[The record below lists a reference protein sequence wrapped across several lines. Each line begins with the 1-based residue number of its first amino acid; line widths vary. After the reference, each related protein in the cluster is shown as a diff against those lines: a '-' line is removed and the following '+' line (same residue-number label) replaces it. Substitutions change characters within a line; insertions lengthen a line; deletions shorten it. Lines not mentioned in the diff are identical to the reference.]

1 MSEISKLQ
9 LIDIYKDYALKD
21 GHRFETLHNIS
32 INVNKGEFISIIGP
46 SGSGKSTLFN
56 LISGIEEPSSGEILL
71 DGQSITNKRGF
82 VSYMPQKDHLL
93 PWKTVLDNVI
103 IGMEIRGTKKKEA
116 RDHARQY
123 LKIFGLEEFMNEY
136 PFSLSG
142 GMKQRAALLRTV
154 LLENDV
160 LLLDEPFGALD
171 EMTRMQMQDWLL
183 EIWEQFQHTVLFV
196 THSID
201 EALYLSDRV
210 IVFSPRPATVKYQLE
225 IDLPRDRTVS
235 MMTSPQFMEYKKELL
250 FQLNK

>member
-1 MSEISKLQ
+1 MSENSKLQ
-9 LIDIYKDYALKD
+9 LINIYKDYALKE
-21 GHRFETLHNIS
+21 GNRFEALHNIS

-56 LISGIEEPSSGEILL
+56 LISGLEEPSAGDILL
-71 DGQSITNKRGF
+71 DGQTITNKRGF

-103 IGMEIRGTKKKEA
+103 IGMELRGVKKKEA
-116 RDHARQY
+116 REHARKY
-123 LKIFGLEEFMNEY
+123 LKVFGLEEFMNEY
-136 PFSLSG
+136 PSSLSG
-142 GMKQRAALLRTV
+142 GMKQRVALLRTV

-171 EMTRMQMQDWLL
+171 EITRMQMQNWLL
-183 EIWEQFQHTVLFV
+183 EIWQQFQHTVLFV

-210 IVFSPRPATVKYQLE
+210 FVFSPRPATVKYELK

-235 MMTSPQFMEYKKELL
+235 MMTSPPFMEYKKELL